1 MSKFFKIS
9 EVSVY
14 LDLVNPSSKKPL
26 NHILRYWEKEFRQ
39 IKPKKI
45 NNRRYY
51 STEQVEIIKKIK
63 FLVKNK
69 GMTISGVKKLLNLNI
84 NKLDDYDLDSLKAD
98 YYKIALKNKSKN
110 LLNKIKNLK
119 KYGKKNSSKS

>member
-14 LDLVNPSSKKPL
+14 LDLVNPLSKKPL

-51 STEQVEIIKKIK
+51 STKQVEIIKKIK

-69 GMTISGVKKLLNLNI
+69 GMTISGAKKLLNLNI